1 MLSRLFRP
9 AAICLAT
16 AAIVLVS
23 CVVSPRWLFA
33 EEAATAEVSDG
44 PLKAY
49 VAKED
54 KSYHWTKRREGKL
67 GKGTFVELTLTSQT
81 WKNIVWKHQLFIYR
95 PSQLKNAAQGLLLI
109 GGGSWRPELEQPVS
123 AEAPLDFTER
133 GVQQVEKVADLAEH
147 MQSPVAV
154 LMQVPEEP
162 ILGGLTEDRII
173 SFTFAQFFLTN
184 DAEWLLLLPMTKSAV
199 RGLDAVQ
206 EYCGKEWSIE
216 IKHFTVTGASKRG
229 WTTWLT
235 SAVDPRV
242 NSLAPMVIDTLNFE
256 PQTKHQ
262 LETYGKF
269 SEQLNDYSDKGLQQ
283 FLGTERGKRLQSIV
297 DPYSYRAALMQPK
310 FILLGTNDRYWT
322 LDSLNL
328 YWDGLQGEKY
338 VCYTPNSGHGLN
350 DPARIAG
357 ALNALHGEACEG
369 KPLPKLTFQYAD
381 GKEKVTLR
389 VGSDIK
395 PREVRVWTASS
406 ASRDFRDSKW
416 ESHPAIADHG
426 DYTFDLPHPA
436 SGFAALFGEA
446 VYAADGL
453 PLFLS
458 TNVKIIGSP

>member
-1 MLSRLFRP
+1 
-9 AAICLAT
+9 LAT
-16 AAIVLVS
+16 AAIIVFGCLAA
-23 CVVSPRWLFA
+23 PRWLFA
-33 EEAATAEVSDG
+33 EEATAIKPADG

-49 VAKED
+49 VTKED

-67 GKGTFVELTLTSQT
+67 GKGTVVELTLTSQT

-95 PSQLKNAAQGLLLI
+95 PSQVKNAAQGLLLI
-109 GGGSWRPELEQPVS
+109 GGGSWRSELEQPVA
-123 AEAPLDFTER
+123 AEPLDFTER
-133 GVQQVEKVADLAEH
+133 GVQQVDKVADLAEH
-147 MQSPVAV
+147 MQSPIAV
-154 LMQVPEEP
+154 LLQVPEEP

-199 RGLDAVQ
+199 RGMDAVQ
-206 EYCGKEWSIE
+206 EYCGKEWSLD
-216 IKHFTVTGASKRG
+216 IKRFTVTGASKRG

-235 SAVDPRV
+235 AAVDPRV

-262 LETYGKF
+262 LETYGTF
-269 SEQLNDYSDKGLQQ
+269 SEQLRDYSDKGLQQ

-297 DPYSYRAALMQPK
+297 DPYSYRQTLKQPK

-328 YWDGLQGEKY
+328 YWDDLQGEKY

-369 KPLPKLTFQYAD
+369 KPLPKLSFRYAD

-389 VGSDIK
+389 VESDIK
-395 PREVRVWTASS
+395 PREVRIWTTTS
-406 ASRDFRDSKW
+406 ATRDFRDSKW
-416 ESHPAIADHG
+416 ESHPAAAEKDA
-426 DYTFDLPHPA
+426 YTYDLAHPT
-436 SGFAALFGEA
+436 SGYAALFGEA
-446 VYAADGL
+446 VYASDDM

-458 TNVKIIGSP
+458 TNVKIIGAQ